1 MSWPTLCCL
10 LLLPWLAL
18 LSHIPLW
25 SIYNSQQDRARCLVC
40 SGPFIPFDASWHYAW
55 KPLPL
60 NRHLYLLE
68 EAGLFIFFILNWGWV
83 VGYTGRGLTWQCK
96 RFFSQRAPCWMQ
108 FWRKLTSFS
117 DDCDYGLMCHDIVHW
132 KKSFCNILDISW
144 IFMIWKVQH
153 RVILSML
160 SLKQVKGRNG
170 NNMENRKEPCSF
182 SLPCRGVL
190 WKEHSTAPIA
200 FPQPG
205 TLAPAKPSQPPDHP
219 HPKPHEQGGNLL
231 ICC

>member
-1 MSWPTLCCL
+1 M
-10 LLLPWLAL
+10 
-18 LSHIPLW
+18 
-25 SIYNSQQDRARCLVC
+25 
-40 SGPFIPFDASWHYAW
+40 
-55 KPLPL
+55 
-60 NRHLYLLE
+60 
-68 EAGLFIFFILNWGWV
+68 

-96 RFFSQRAPCWMQ
+96 HFFSQRAPCWMQ

-153 RVILSML
+153 RLILSML

-190 WKEHSTAPIA
+190 WKEHSTASIA

-219 HPKPHEQGGNLL
+219 HPKSHEQGGNLL